1 MPKADDAAP
10 ETEAAPEPASAEPAT
25 VMETVADTTAEPAA
39 TLPIV
44 ITEHPFAGPGFDIVD
59 ERKAPLVVTAKR
71 TDDGSMPKQIS
82 DHIVPEPLESQEG
95 RVTIWV
101 AETRYLMST
110 LTADFD
116 GEIGEILA
124 FLKHH
129 L

>member
-1 MPKADDAAP
+1 MPKADEAAP
-10 ETEAAPEPASAEPAT
+10 ETEVAPEPAT
-25 VMETVADTTAEPAA
+25 VMETTAEPSASQ

-95 RVTIWV
+95 RVAIWV